1 MLRVSERQWRSLGLA
16 VALALA
22 AELAG
27 CADDSGPPEAD
38 LGAGDLAPDRANR
51 PDRGSD
57 ARRDRAADGFQPLPG
72 LGALAGECGVL
83 DDAEWSSTS
92 PFLFRNAIDFG
103 SAVFDAAKLSPGGQA
118 ILAVGNLNSGSLHS
132 EIFAYEVLYR
142 CELAKLL
149 KTEKT
154 VEYTNPNGKRTDL
167 LTEIDGRPIGV
178 SVTRAVH
185 YPKTA
190 PYTEAE
196 ATTLLESKLGDLPL
210 SRANAKPPD
219 TWSRSILSVVAYDAQ
234 HADAVQSAWAKLG
247 AALKGDSILVLT
259 VTDGEDGFIYP

>member
-1 MLRVSERQWRSLGLA
+1 MLSLNEAQGRLLLA
-16 VALALA
+16 VALAA
-22 AELAG
+22 VLAG
-27 CADDSGPPEAD
+27 CADDSNPTVD
-38 LGAGDLAPDRANR
+38 LGGGDLAGDRSIGPA
-51 PDRGSD
+51 PERGPD

-72 LGALAGECGVL
+72 FGALAGECGVL

-103 SAVFDAAKLSPGGQA
+103 TAAFAAAKLSQGGQA
-118 ILAVGNLNSGSLHS
+118 ILAAGNLNSGSLHS

-154 VEYTNPNGKRTDL
+154 VEYTNPSGKRTDL
-167 LTEIDGRPIGV
+167 LTEIDGRPLGV

-185 YPKTA
+185 YPRDA

-210 SRANAKPPD
+210 SRANAKAPD
-219 TWSRSILSVVAYDAQ
+219 TWSRSILSVIAYNAQ
-234 HADAVQSAWAKLG
+234 HADSVQSAWSKLG
-247 AALKGDSILVLT
+247 ATLKGDSILILT
-259 VTDGEDGFIYP
+259 VTDGDDGFIYP